1 MSHNLSCLV
10 HFQSTI
16 KAASIEDD
24 VIDEDVPDSD
34 DIILP
39 IEEIDVWIDPLGKLL
54 LMTPKYDIILK

>member
-1 MSHNLSCLV
+1 MSLV
-10 HFQSTI
+10 HFQSTV

-39 IEEIDVWIDPLGKLL
+39 IEEIDVWIDPLGK
-54 LMTPKYDIILK
+54 